1 MKHIFKYT
9 FSCTKCLICICLFYY
24 TDNGYQNVHFHV
36 VIDLQSLRHFRKED
50 ERKVRETVANIVECK
65 IDEVVVKGYLS
76 SSSFFLVLS
85 FKMIYVNKLL
95 ALKQQEKDELS
106 KLRIDFFKVGSET
119 VYVESLKGKLCFYL

>member
-1 MKHIFKYT
+1 M
-9 FSCTKCLICICLFYY
+9 CLFYY
-24 TDNGYQNVHFHV
+24 TDNGYQNVHFHF
-36 VIDLQSLRHFRKED
+36 VIDLQSLPHFRKED
-50 ERKVRETVANIVECK
+50 ERRVRETVANIVGCK
-65 IDEVVVKGYLS
+65 IDDVGVKGYLS

-119 VYVESLKGKLCFYL
+119 VYVESLKGKLCFYLKVNIYIYLNLLKNT